1 LRVAL
6 AAPKAAHGRRER
18 KVLFR
23 AIAMRVLVAL
33 HGVRRRIGRRAVM
46 VMRERRDG
54 LRASVVSVRRG
65 SLMVNALNVLH
76 ASSTANAPNVRHASS
91 TVSAPNVRR
100 ASSTANALNA
110 HHASSMANALNA
122 RRAVSQQ
129 VTVASEHLVAKVP
142 VALRAVLRVTAR
154 RGALKARGPRVLPA
168 TKARAV
174 RPLVHRVARVA
185 QTTPAAPPPR
195 ALAAA
200 STPARV
206 ENARETTNL
215 ESRVNV
221 ARLSAR
227 ALAPAAAAPTSAARS
242 TGRRATKA
250 HVAPQPDAKGARP
263 QVSAP
268 RPSAASARSPRPSSV
283 HTEIAPN
290 ARRARIVEREHL
302 PHAGSAIGRRAQNI
316 RTALPAPAGHAATT
330 TPPPAAASPP
340 NALVRR
346 APTSRRV
353 PSAVKNPLRGRLPQ
367 IAAIATTP
375 PARCACRS

>member
-1 LRVAL
+1 
-6 AAPKAAHGRRER
+6 
-18 KVLFR
+18 
-23 AIAMRVLVAL
+23 MRVLVAL

-65 SLMVNALNVLH
+65 SLRV
-76 ASSTANAPNVRHASS
+76 NAPNVRHASS

-316 RTALPAPAGHAATT
+316 RSVRTALPAPAGHAATT

>member
-1 LRVAL
+1 
-6 AAPKAAHGRRER
+6 
-18 KVLFR
+18 
-23 AIAMRVLVAL
+23 MRVLVAL

-65 SLMVNALNVLH
+65 SLRV
-76 ASSTANAPNVRHASS
+76 NAPNVRHTSS